1 MSMTK
6 EEAVIA
12 LEEVHA
18 EYNRLWDAR
27 EADGTDCF
35 WCDSCGG
42 GTAWKKEIDGKRD
55 EIFALFPE
63 LDDEPQEE
71 SEPGESDEDRR
82 YREMDEAD
90 QWRTGRF
97 YTGL

>member
-12 LEEVHA
+12 LEEVYA
-18 EYNRLWDAR
+18 EYNRFWDAR

-35 WCDSCGG
+35 WCDTCGG
-42 GTAWKKEIDGKRD
+42 GSLWKKELDAKRD

-82 YREMDEAD
+82 FRELDEAD
-90 QWRTGRF
+90 QWRTGRY